1 MAVGATVTGGPD
13 GGGNNIG
20 NSPEQSAQQFGALYG
35 APTTHVGSTEFD
47 IVLGEMK
54 LAFTGAGFGSFDAN
68 GMPQVGHVTGLTVS
82 DAVTAELG
90 SSWQNISINVPA
102 LEGYITGAHNGDL
115 TAVPT
120 MLGKLF
126 GGNDHFISTVG
137 PPDGGGDTF
146 VGQGGNDI
154 FDLQQSRSDTEVS
167 GGGGADVFNFG
178 GAFRQFD
185 KVDGG
190 PGQDVLNLDGGNT
203 GDNSPYF
210 QQMFLPPDWVPPPVV
225 GPPQGLFLNPD
236 SLTNVEKVVMATG
249 SSYGFALQDANVI
262 AGKTMI
268 FDASALGAN
277 DQLYL
282 DAVAVTSG
290 RLDVL
295 GGAGNDI
302 VRFSSG
308 GETFTGGAGDDSV
321 VVGFGLSSDDRL
333 DGGTGTDQLVLNGDY
348 SGLVLSPA
356 TVVNFETLKL
366 QGQHNYNIT
375 TADGTV
381 AAGQTLTVI
390 AGGVPPNRGVT
401 FDGHKE
407 TDGSFNITGGAG
419 ADHLTGGLN
428 ADTINGGSG
437 DDIITGGRGGDTLT
451 GGLGVDTFHFNGPVD
466 STVAAPDL
474 ITDFTHTDRI
484 DLSAID
490 ADTTTGG
497 DQAFHMGATAGHAGD
512 IQFHYDAGHNQTVV
526 DLYTHHNTVIGA
538 EFLLTGNIALT
549 ASDFIL

>member
-146 VGQGGNDI
+146 
-154 FDLQQSRSDTEVS
+154 
-167 GGGGADVFNFG
+167 
-178 GAFRQFD
+178 
-185 KVDGG
+185 
-190 PGQDVLNLDGGNT
+190 
-203 GDNSPYF
+203 
-210 QQMFLPPDWVPPPVV
+210 
-225 GPPQGLFLNPD
+225 
-236 SLTNVEKVVMATG
+236 
-249 SSYGFALQDANVI
+249 
-262 AGKTMI
+262 
-268 FDASALGAN
+268 
-277 DQLYL
+277 
-282 DAVAVTSG
+282 
-290 RLDVL
+290 
-295 GGAGNDI
+295 
-302 VRFSSG
+302 
-308 GETFTGGAGDDSV
+308 
-321 VVGFGLSSDDRL
+321 
-333 DGGTGTDQLVLNGDY
+333 
-348 SGLVLSPA
+348 
-356 TVVNFETLKL
+356 
-366 QGQHNYNIT
+366 
-375 TADGTV
+375 
-381 AAGQTLTVI
+381 
-390 AGGVPPNRGVT
+390 
-401 FDGHKE
+401 
-407 TDGSFNITGGAG
+407 
-419 ADHLTGGLN
+419 
-428 ADTINGGSG
+428 NGGSG
-437 DDIITGGRGGDTLT
+437 DDVITGGRGGDTLT
-451 GGLGVDTFHFNGPVD
+451 GGPGVDTFHFNGPVD